1 MEDLRDPQSEN
12 GMAQV
17 LKMAWPASLT
27 MLNAQVIKFV
37 DGWMVAGVGTDS
49 FSAQYM
55 GGMASFIPEAFMIG
69 LLTVV
74 NTYVSQNFGA
84 GQFRKTSR
92 YVWGGIL
99 LSLIAAAVMAPLAIF
114 APLIFKILKHT
125 PEIQAL
131 EVMYFRFMILSVC
144 FTTSSRVLEQFFF
157 GIHRPK
163 IVLFSSVLANGLNVL
178 GNYILIF
185 GKFGFPAMGL
195 KGAAIATIIAWIAQ
209 FLLLL
214 SIFLSARMH
223 QKFGTRFIRNFRL
236 SYCVQ
241 IFKLGWPAGTQLC
254 SDIACWTLF
263 AGGLVGAYF
272 GPMHL
277 MASVTAIR
285 YMGLS
290 FMPAVG
296 IGIATTALVGRYIGQ
311 GKPDIARKRAH
322 TGLLIAM
329 IYMGLCGVAFFIFRQ
344 PMVEFF
350 TNVAPNAGANAPDPA
365 EVAEIVRIGSKILI
379 MAAVFQLFDAV
390 GIIYIGALR
399 GAGDTLWPMVIT
411 ILMSWIV
418 ILGGGFGAV
427 YFLPQLES
435 LGPWL
440 AGSIYVVLLAFAMT
454 WRFESGAWRKIDLL
468 GKGRRVEPGPAE
480 PGADA
485 TGLIPSNYPPINRP
499 TSDSDEKQVN

>member
-1 MEDLRDPQSEN
+1 M
-12 GMAQV
+12 
-17 LKMAWPASLT
+17 LKMCWPASLT
-27 MLNAQVIKFV
+27 MLNSQFIKFV
-37 DGWMVAGVGTDS
+37 DGWMVAGVSTDA

-55 GGMASFIPEAFMIG
+55 GGMTSFIPEAFMIG

-84 GQFRKTSR
+84 GRFRNTSR
-92 YVWGGIL
+92 YAWAGI
-99 LSLIAAAVMAPLAIF
+99 SLAVVAAALMAPLAIF
-114 APLIFKILKHT
+114 APLIFGLLKHT

-163 IVLFSSVLANGLNVL
+163 IVLFSSILANSLNVLANYV
-178 GNYILIF
+178 LIF

-195 KGAAIATIIAWIAQ
+195 KGAAIGTVIAWVAQ
-209 FLLLL
+209 FLLLGSL
-214 SIFLSARMH
+214 FLSTKMH
-223 QKFGTRFIRNFRL
+223 HKFGTRFIRTLRIRYSL
-236 SYCVQ
+236 Q
-241 IFKLGWPAGTQLC
+241 LLKLGWPAGTQLC
-254 SDIACWTLF
+254 SDIFCWTLF

-272 GPMHL
+272 GPIHL
-277 MASVTAIR
+277 AASVTAIR

-311 GKPDIARKRAH
+311 GRPDLARHSAH
-322 TGLLIAM
+322 TGLKIGM

-344 PMVEFF
+344 PMVELFIK
-350 TNVAPNAGANAPDPA
+350 VAPKVGSDAPNPA
-365 EVAEIVRIGSKILI
+365 EVAEIVRIGAKILI

-390 GIIYIGALR
+390 GIVYVGALR
-399 GAGDTLWPMVIT
+399 GAGDTVWPMIVT
-411 ILMSWIV
+411 IFMSWTV

-440 AGSIYVVLLAFAMT
+440 AGSIYVILLGFAMA

-468 GKGRRVEPGPAE
+468 GRGRRVEPGPAV

-485 TGLIPSNYPPINRP
+485 TGIVPSRYQPMGQP
-499 TSDSDEKQVN
+499 TSAPDEKQVN